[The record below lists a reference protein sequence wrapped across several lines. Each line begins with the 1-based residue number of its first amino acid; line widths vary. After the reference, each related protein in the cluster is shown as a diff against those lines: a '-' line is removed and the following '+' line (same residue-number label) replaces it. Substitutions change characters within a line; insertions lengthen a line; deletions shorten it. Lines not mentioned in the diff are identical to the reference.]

1 MHRVGRQ
8 GSLDG
13 LVKDQAQVVYK
24 VVWIL
29 IIQCLKA
36 TLSRPAVNGTF
47 QHLPFNLRLFLTD
60 DYQRCLLFLETVG
73 EGVADVSLFQAQ
85 VIIEQVVDHGELEVL
100 LQLLKRCLVLGLLVD
115 QVADEMIVGLVKVAE
130 VRDLFTQ
137 VVTLLLLQLFKGQ
150 VRLRDL
156 MVYLLNVGSDKEVL
170 DDLSAFF
177 LRNLVYVP
185 QKRQQRVKIEELEYA
200 LTVLIN
206 ALEDDLVDL
215 CVALAEIA
223 RLISVLIHRLD
234 DRV

>member
-1 MHRVGRQ
+1 MP
-8 GSLDG
+8 LD
-13 LVKDQAQVVYK
+13 
-24 VVWIL
+24 
-29 IIQCLKA
+29 
-36 TLSRPAVNGTF
+36 
-47 QHLPFNLRLFLTD
+47 LRLFLTD
-60 DYQRCLLFLETVG
+60 DYQRCLLFLKTVG

-130 VRDLFTQ
+130 VRDLFAQ

-156 MVYLLNVGSDKEVL
+156 VVYLLDVGSDKEVL

-185 QKRQQRVKIEELEYA
+185 QKRQQRVKVEELEYA

-215 CVALAEIA
+215 CVALAEIT

>member
-85 VIIEQVVDHGELEVL
+85 VIIEQVVDHRELEVL

-215 CVALAEIA
+215 CVALAEIT

>member
-47 QHLPFNLRLFLTD
+47 QHLPLNLRLFLTD

-130 VRDLFTQ
+130 VRDLFAQ
-137 VVTLLLLQLFKGQ
+137 VVTLLLLQLFKRQ

-185 QKRQQRVKIEELEYA
+185 QKRQQRVKVKEPEYA

-215 CVALAEIA
+215 CVALAEI
-223 RLISVLIHRLD
+223 RGFIRILIHCLD